1 MVGSENEFMT
11 LERVSYT
18 LDSTL
23 DSVNKAEQ
31 TAEALASKM
40 PFEEEDCHR
49 IAMAVREAAVNAV
62 LHGNAYD
69 PKKKMTVSFENTGE
83 ALVIKITDQ
92 GRGLRDEDIPDPL
105 SEENLLKQSG
115 RGIFLIRSFMDEVR
129 FRRLE
134 PGTELTLIKHVG
146 GNAAGAKENS
156 Q

>member
-1 MVGSENEFMT
+1 MT

-31 TAEALASKM
+31 TAEDLAAKM
-40 PFEEEDCHR
+40 PFDDEDCHR

-69 PKKKMTVSFENTGE
+69 PKKKMTVSFENTGDS
-83 ALVIKITDQ
+83 LVIKIADQ
-92 GRGLRDEDIPDPL
+92 GRGLKDEDIPNPL

-129 FRRLE
+129 IRHLE
-134 PGTELTLIKHVG
+134 PGTEITLIKHIG
-146 GNAAGAKENS
+146 QSSGTATEET